1 MKEGKCI
8 MAEMKKDRQF
18 KTEYD
23 YHKYW
28 KERAEEAE
36 EALANALAG
45 DHRQKEA
52 DDLMMNKL
60 ERIQELEQINESHQ
74 KFNGKLQERLTELE
88 EENKKLHDHINKQI
102 SSAREAGM

>member
-36 EALANALAG
+36 EALANALVG

-74 KFNGKLQERLTELE
+74 KFNGKLQERLTKLE

>member
-74 KFNGKLQERLTELE
+74 KFNGKLQERLTKLE